1 MGRTL
6 EARELI
12 SGLVMGGVEPVEI
25 SLESMQGQV
34 DILDPSDFTA
44 TVHSS
49 LASTEY
55 RSLLSEQVEQTLSCL
70 SRREITV
77 LRMRFGLEDGKS
89 RTLKQAGEAIGKSK
103 TTAWRVEREALQK
116 LRHPSK
122 VQPLQ
127 DYLAGL

>member
-1 MGRTL
+1 MARTL

-12 SGLVMGGVEPVEI
+12 SGLVTGGVEPVEI

-34 DILDPSDFTA
+34 DLVDPGDFT
-44 TVHSS
+44 TSIELNYSS
-49 LASTEY
+49 HK
-55 RSLLSEQVEQTLSCL
+55 LLTEQVDAVMSDL
-70 SRREITV
+70 SRRERTV

-89 RTLKQAGEAIGKSK
+89 KTLKQAGEAIGRSK

-122 VQPLQ
+122 AKPFQ
-127 DYLAGL
+127 DYLV